1 MFPGVKTPGYSQ
13 DVPPGHHLDV
23 SALPQEKGSA
33 GAPPAVFRAL
43 AEDIRMRVGNA
54 PAVWQLRVP
63 TGTNRVG
70 AVGNPRRRARSP
82 NSHTYRAWWLT
93 VLLLALSIPVAE
105 TAKTEEPPKVVS
117 VPSAL
122 VQSPAAKPP
131 WGRIV
136 MVGASASAG
145 FTEAEPFGGPK
156 TLQHRLSLYL
166 DAALLAAHEP
176 VQDLANAMFFLQPEA
191 AGRYQIDL
199 ALKARPT
206 LVVGI
211 DFLFWF
217 CYGEDPS
224 EKERLQRFEKGLK
237 LLENV
242 QCPLV
247 LGDIPDASGAS
258 NDMLPADQIPSA
270 ATMSAANRR
279 LKEWAAG
286 RRQIVIVSLS
296 GFMRTAMAD
305 QALTIHG
312 HIVPAGKTREL
323 LQSDKL
329 HPSALGSAV
338 LALAIL
344 DAVQSK
350 WPAPSTAE
358 IRWDPKEVLRLGLK
372 ASQEP
377 PNNPAKQATPVPAGK

>member
-1 MFPGVKTPGYSQ
+1 
-13 DVPPGHHLDV
+13 
-23 SALPQEKGSA
+23 
-33 GAPPAVFRAL
+33 
-43 AEDIRMRVGNA
+43 
-54 PAVWQLRVP
+54 
-63 TGTNRVG
+63 
-70 AVGNPRRRARSP
+70 
-82 NSHTYRAWWLT
+82 
-93 VLLLALSIPVAE
+93 
-105 TAKTEEPPKVVS
+105 
-117 VPSAL
+117 
-122 VQSPAAKPP
+122 
-131 WGRIV
+131 

-145 FTEAEPFGGPK
+145 FTESEPFGGPK
-156 TLQHRLSLYL
+156 SLQHRLSTYL
-166 DAALLAAHEP
+166 DAALFAAHEP
-176 VQDLANAMFFLQPEA
+176 VQNLANSMFFLQPEA

-217 CYGEDPS
+217 CYGEDPT
-224 EKERLQRFEKGLK
+224 EKERLQRFQKGLK
-237 LLENV
+237 LLETV

-258 NDMLPADQIPSA
+258 NDMLPADQIPSIE
-270 ATMSAANRR
+270 TMSTANRR

-286 RRQIVIVSLS
+286 RRQVVIVSLS

-312 HIVPAGKTREL
+312 HTVPAGKTREL
-323 LQSDKL
+323 LQSDRL

-344 DAVQSK
+344 DVVQSK
-350 WPAPSTAE
+350 WPTPSTGE
-358 IRWDPKEVLRLGLK
+358 IRWNPKEVLRLGLK

-377 PNNPAKQATPVPAGK
+377 PNNPAKQITPVPTHSP

>member
-1 MFPGVKTPGYSQ
+1 MNSNP
-13 DVPPGHHLDV
+13 L
-23 SALPQEKGSA
+23 ALHSRLEFNLQVALGWRPQ
-33 GAPPAVFRAL
+33 
-43 AEDIRMRVGNA
+43 
-54 PAVWQLRVP
+54 
-63 TGTNRVG
+63 
-70 AVGNPRRRARSP
+70 GNPVHSRKSQLPSRYFRITR
-82 NSHTYRAWWLT
+82 WLA
-93 VLLLALSIPVAE
+93 VILLALSVPRAV
-105 TAKTEEPPKVVS
+105 TGDTNNPPEAS
-117 VPSAL
+117 SAA
-122 VQSPAAKPP
+122 STPAARAAATPP
-131 WGRIV
+131 CGRIV

-145 FTEAEPFGGPK
+145 FTESEPFGGPK
-156 TLQHRLSLYL
+156 SLQHRLSTYL
-166 DAALLAAHEP
+166 DAALFAAHEP
-176 VQDLANAMFFLQPEA
+176 VQNLANSMFFLQPEA

-217 CYGEDPS
+217 CYGEDPT
-224 EKERLQRFEKGLK
+224 EKERLQRFQKGLK
-237 LLENV
+237 LLETV

-258 NDMLPADQIPSA
+258 NDMLPADQIPSIE
-270 ATMSAANRR
+270 TMSTANRR

-286 RRQIVIVSLS
+286 RRQVVIVSLS

-312 HIVPAGKTREL
+312 HTVPAGKTREL
-323 LQSDKL
+323 LQSDRL

-344 DAVQSK
+344 DVVQSK
-350 WPAPSTAE
+350 WPTPSTGE
-358 IRWDPKEVLRLGLK
+358 IRWNPKEVLRLGLK

-377 PNNPAKQATPVPAGK
+377 PNNPAKQITPVPTHSP